1 MIRKKKRVPTLAI
14 IILYSFGSAS
24 HGTQEGKEIK
34 RIQIVKQVKLLLI
47 ACDMMLYI
55 QNTKDATLKLPELI
69 NGFSN
74 FLRYKIKTQK
84 SFAFLYNNNQKSERE
99 IKEST
104 PLTIATKRVK
114 YLGINVPKETKDLY
128 SENYKILMK

>member
-24 HGTQEGKEIK
+24 HGTQEGKGIK

-55 QNTKDATLKLPELI
+55 QNAKDATLKLPELI

-74 FLRYKIKTQK
+74 FLRYKFKTQK

>member
-34 RIQIVKQVKLLLI
+34 RIQIGKQVKLLLI

-55 QNTKDATLKLPELI
+55 ENAKDVTLKLPELI

-74 FLRYKIKTQK
+74 FLGYQIKTQK
-84 SFAFLYNNNQKSERE
+84 SFAFLYNNKKNLKEKLRNQSHSPLQQ
-99 IKEST
+99 KE
-104 PLTIATKRVK
+104 
-114 YLGINVPKETKDLY
+114 
-128 SENYKILMK
+128 

>member
-34 RIQIVKQVKLLLI
+34 RIQIVKLLLI

-55 QNTKDATLKLPELI
+55 QNAKDATLKLPELI